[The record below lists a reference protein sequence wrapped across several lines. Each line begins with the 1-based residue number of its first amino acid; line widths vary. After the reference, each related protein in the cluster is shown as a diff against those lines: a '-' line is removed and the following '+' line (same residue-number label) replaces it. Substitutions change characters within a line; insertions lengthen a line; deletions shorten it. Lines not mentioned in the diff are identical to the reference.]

1 MTRQELLAQLQL
13 AVQTDPMLFN
23 DAVSA
28 MTFGL
33 QQALDAANKH
43 AADMET
49 LFVMS
54 AMHGKLPT
62 KQRDRDYLAT
72 ILERWAPQSRFN
84 FAHTITELR
93 RQNSKEGPA

>member
-49 LFVMS
+49 LFAMS
-54 AMHGKLPT
+54 ALHGRLPT
-62 KQRDRDYLAT
+62 KPSHREYLAT
-72 ILERWAPQSRFN
+72 ILEKYADQSRLN
-84 FAHTITELR
+84 FPAFIKELR
-93 RQNSKEGPA
+93 RTS